1 MFKLTKLHIIDHPF
15 LGHLYL
21 NLVDDGEEKFGPYTT
36 VLIGKNGTGKSLL
49 LRIIA
54 DLIEDL
60 QLHFSPDIE
69 SSKRR
74 RGYRTNFRCEGSIFI
89 QNKTVDFVFSSYFDE
104 IQFISPRTKRKF
116 EFRFYRNDK
125 PSIEHKSI
133 ASDSLAVSAYLV
145 SDKFRFARKEASE
158 FYSYLGLRDT
168 ANSAGT
174 KSYLNRIVPQ
184 VVDYIK
190 KDSNLTALR
199 KTLEFL
205 EFDHNQFDI
214 IYSCRYK
221 QHFFHGKLSGS
232 ELEQK
237 LTEWKSFSKRKEEPR
252 YYPYFK
258 RTIKQDRELMNRLAD
273 FVNSIVK
280 GFNVRHNGNSEFK
293 MNLLQQGVKNAEL
306 LQVLS
311 RLDLISSPE
320 IVLSKADTPINL
332 QQASSG
338 EFHFFTSVLGLLTSL
353 KENSLVLIDEPEISF
368 HPNWQLRYLY
378 YLREIFKEYKT
389 CHFIIAT
396 HSHFIIS
403 DLDPQTS
410 SVVRLTRDKVGELHA
425 QSIKETTYGLSAEE
439 ILYRVFEL
447 RTYRNYFFEIELRE
461 LLHLISNK
469 SQDKG
474 RIETLVQNLRKV
486 ELDKNDPLTL
496 ILTQAD
502 EYFKGL

>member
-1 MFKLTKLHIIDHPF
+1 MFKLTRLHIIDHPF
-15 LGHLYL
+15 LGHLDL
-21 NLVDDGEEKFGPYTT
+21 NFVGDEEEKFGPYTSI
-36 VLIGKNGTGKSLL
+36 LIGKNGTGKSLL

-60 QLHFSPDIE
+60 RLHFNPDQE
-69 SSKRR
+69 TKSRKKTF
-74 RGYRTNFRCEGSIFI
+74 RTNFRCEGSIFI
-89 QNKTVDFVFSSYFDE
+89 HNKTVQFIFSSFFDE
-104 IQFISPRTKRKF
+104 IRLISSKTKKKF

-125 PSIEHKSI
+125 SSIEDKSI
-133 ASDSLAVSAYLV
+133 APGGLAVSAYLV
-145 SDKFRFARKEASE
+145 SDKFRFARKDVSD

-174 KSYLNRIVPQ
+174 KSYLNRIVPH

-190 KDSNLTALR
+190 KDSNLIALR
-199 KTLEFL
+199 QTLEFL
-205 EFDHNQFDI
+205 EFDRNQFDI
-214 IYSCRYK
+214 LYSCRYK
-221 QHFFHGKLSGS
+221 QHFFHGNLTAS
-232 ELEQK
+232 ELDEK
-237 LTEWKSFSKRKEEPR
+237 LTKWTSFSDRKEEPR

-258 RTIKQDRELMNRLAD
+258 RSIRSNKDLLGRLAD
-273 FVNSIVK
+273 FINSIVSN
-280 GFNVRHNGNSEFK
+280 FNIKHNGNSGFK
-293 MNLLQQGVKNAEL
+293 VNLLEQGIKNAEL

-320 IVLSKADTPINL
+320 IILSKANKSINL

-353 KENSLVLIDEPEISF
+353 KENSIVLIDEPEISF
-368 HPNWQLRYLY
+368 HPNWQLRYLH
-378 YLREIFKEYKT
+378 YLREIFKDYKT

-403 DLDPQTS
+403 DLDPKTS
-410 SVVRLTRDKVGELHA
+410 SVVRLTRDNAGVIQA
-425 QSIKETTYGLSAEE
+425 QSIKEITYGLSAEE

-461 LLHLISNK
+461 LLHLISNR
-469 SQDKG
+469 SQDRK
-474 RIETLVQNLRKV
+474 RITDLVQNLRKV

-496 ILTQAD
+496 ILTQAN
-502 EYFKGL
+502 EYLQGL

>member
-1 MFKLTKLHIIDHPF
+1 MFKLKRLHIIDHPF
-15 LGHLYL
+15 LGHLDL
-21 NLVDDGEEKFGPYTT
+21 NFVDGGEEKSGPYTSL
-36 VLIGKNGTGKSLL
+36 LIAKNATGKSLL
-49 LRIIA
+49 LRIVA

-60 QLHFSPDIE
+60 RLHFSPDND
-69 SSKRR
+69 SSGRKRTF
-74 RGYRTNFRCEGSIFI
+74 RTNFRCEGAIFI
-89 QNKTVDFVFSSYFDE
+89 QNKTIEFMFSSFFDE
-104 IQFISPRTKRKF
+104 IQLISPKPKKKF

-125 PSIEHKSI
+125 SSIEHESI
-133 ASDSLAVSAYLV
+133 APGSLTVSAYLV
-145 SDKFRFARKEASE
+145 SDKFRFAKKDASD

-174 KSYLNRIVPQ
+174 KSYLNRIVPH

-199 KTLEFL
+199 QTLEFL

-214 IYSCRYK
+214 LYSCRYK
-221 QHFFHGKLSGS
+221 QHFFHGNLTGS
-232 ELEQK
+232 ELDEK
-237 LTEWKSFSKRKEEPR
+237 LSEWKLFSNRKEEPR

-258 RTIKQDRELMNRLAD
+258 RSVKPNRELMGRIAD
-273 FVNSIVK
+273 FINNIVSS
-280 GFNVRHNGNSEFK
+280 FNIKYNGNSVFK
-293 MNLLQQGVKNAEL
+293 INLLEQGIKNAEL

-320 IVLSKADTPINL
+320 IVLSKASTSINL

-353 KENSLVLIDEPEISF
+353 KENSIVLVDEPEISF
-368 HPNWQLRYLY
+368 HPNWQLRYLH
-378 YLREIFKEYKT
+378 YLREIFKDYKT

-403 DLDPQTS
+403 DLDPKTS
-410 SVVRLTRDKVGELHA
+410 SVVRLTRDKSGALQA
-425 QSIKETTYGLSAEE
+425 QSIKEMTYGLSAEE

-469 SQDKG
+469 SQDKA
-474 RIETLVQNLRKV
+474 RITTLIQNLRKV

-502 EYFKGL
+502 EYLQGL